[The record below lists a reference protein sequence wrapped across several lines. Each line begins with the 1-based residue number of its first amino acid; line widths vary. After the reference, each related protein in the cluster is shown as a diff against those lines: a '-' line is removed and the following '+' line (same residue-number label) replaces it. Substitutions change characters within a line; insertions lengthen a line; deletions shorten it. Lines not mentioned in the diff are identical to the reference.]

1 MTRLRATLVS
11 SNVLQASV
19 LPASLLLACALSG
32 CSKQEAAP
40 APPAAPV
47 SVARVEQKAV
57 PLELRV
63 IGAVEAYSTVEVK
76 AQVNG
81 ELTGVHFTEGQ
92 DVRRGQLLFTIDRQP
107 FEAELKRA
115 EASLARNQAQAQNA
129 QVQAARYTRLMGEGV
144 VAKEQYEDVITN
156 AEALEAAVRADK
168 AAVENARVQLA
179 YTTLSSPIDGRTGSL
194 KVHRGNI
201 VKANDEKSTLV
212 VINQWTPIYSSFALP
227 EQELSE
233 VRRYL
238 AAGRLKVETTIP
250 QDTRPP
256 IEGTVSFV
264 DNAVDRTTGTIRLK
278 ATFAN
283 ADRRLWPG
291 QFVNV
296 VLTLAEQKDALVVP
310 SEAVQTGQQGLFV
323 WVVKPDQTVESRS
336 VTVARARGS
345 ESVIAQG
352 VAAGEIVV
360 TDGHLRLVPGGR
372 VQVKNSAEGGAA
384 K

>member
-1 MTRLRATLVS
+1 MSRTQFSLAF
-11 SNVLQASV
+11 AG
-19 LPASLLLACALSG
+19 LLLAALLSG
-32 CSKQEAAP
+32 CSRQEAAP
-40 APPAAPV
+40 PPPAAPV
-47 SVARVEQKAV
+47 AVAQVEQKSV
-57 PLELRV
+57 PLELRA
-63 IGAVEAYSTVEVK
+63 IGAVEAYSTVDVK
-76 AQVNG
+76 AQVDG
-81 ELTGVHFTEGQ
+81 QLTGVHFTEGQ
-92 DVRRGQLLFTIDRQP
+92 DVRQGQLLFTIDRQP

-129 QVQAARYTRLMGEGV
+129 RVQAERYTRLVGEGV

-156 AEALEAAVRADK
+156 AEVLEAAVRADK
-168 AAVENARVQLA
+168 AAVENAKVRLA
-179 YTTLSSPIDGRTGSL
+179 YTSIHSPIDGRTGSL
-194 KVHRGNI
+194 KVHRGDI

-238 AAGRLKVETTIP
+238 AAGTLKVEAAIP
-250 QDTRPP
+250 QDPGPP
-256 IEGTVSFV
+256 AAGAVSFV
-264 DNAVDRTTGTIRLK
+264 DNAVDRSTGTIRLK
-278 ATFAN
+278 ATFPN
-283 ADRRLWPG
+283 HDRRLWPG

-296 VLTLAEQKDALVVP
+296 VLTLTDQKDALVVP

-323 WVVKPDQTVESRS
+323 WVVKPDQTVESRP
-336 VTVARARGS
+336 VAVARARGS
-345 ESVIAQG
+345 ESVIAKG

-372 VQVKNSAEGGAA
+372 VQVKTSAQGEAA

>member
-1 MTRLRATLVS
+1 
-11 SNVLQASV
+11 
-19 LPASLLLACALSG
+19 
-32 CSKQEAAP
+32 
-40 APPAAPV
+40 
-47 SVARVEQKAV
+47 VEQKAV

-156 AEALEAAVRADK
+156 AEALEAAVRADQ
-168 AAVENARVQLA
+168 AAVENAKVQLA

-250 QDTRPP
+250 QDPGPP
-256 IEGTVSFV
+256 IEGSVSFV

-296 VLTLAEQKDALVVP
+296 VLTLADEKNALVVP

-352 VAAGEIVV
+352 VVAGEIVV